1 MHLEIRWFLFHT
13 TESDARMYIHHSD
26 SQKQLMP
33 FPELLIR
40 FLHLEQVILVSDAVR
55 VTRSTQTCLKVSYMF
70 SCVFFM
76 ALAAKPMFLRTSVLV
91 LAFSRASLWNSMVDN
106 VPSIRFSCSSYR
118 FFLFR
123 AWRATMTKE
132 KEVNM
137 ANSQRLLYYYIY
149 LNM

>member
-1 MHLEIRWFLFHT
+1 MLECIFIILT
-13 TESDARMYIHHSD
+13 V
-26 SQKQLMP
+26 KQLMRL
-33 FPELLIR
+33 PELLIR

-55 VTRSTQTCLKVSYMF
+55 VTRSTQTCLSYMF

-118 FFLFR
+118 FFLFK

-132 KEVNM
+132 KKSKHGQLTEITGHNHDSV
-137 ANSQRLLYYYIY
+137 SIY
-149 LNM
+149 T